1 MKLIICK
8 QALNTTAAQEVAESW
23 ELNKEGKAEVTFSQS
38 PTGAFYKEVRDRATK
53 ATLFPQDGLA
63 FLNALHARLKK
74 TPFTSS
80 YILDN

>member
-38 PTGAFYKEVRDRATK
+38 PTGAFYKD
-53 ATLFPQDGLA
+53 TLFPQDGLA